1 MSEIYDYVYGHTMA
15 PAPQQQQSSNESGE
29 EPLKATTTLTTARI
43 SQDDLSI
50 SESEIDV
57 SQFSSND
64 LQIFV
69 DSLETIARL
78 ERAKHNRK
86 LRHKH
91 RRTHKKRQ
99 VTCLD
104 SSTCSSIH
112 EEDLESGSDEYSSD
126 EDLFDDQYLQLPV
139 QGQSTALYS
148 NWTVDSSI
156 TSDSEDSGVFVI
168 ERSQIENHVY
178 ENIPPLYPLSKTTS
192 NSKSKS
198 LKMRLYSFIK
208 RKHESQKPSAEIL
221 SSTKI
226 GELSALN
233 ADPKKTNKKSKKSKL
248 RSLSLKSDNKLLE
261 KAMRLLTL

>member
-29 EPLKATTTLTTARI
+29 ETLKATTTLTTTI
-43 SQDDLSI
+43 SQDDSSN

-126 EDLFDDQYLQLPV
+126 EDLFDDHYLQLPV

-148 NWTVDSSI
+148 NLNVDSSI

-168 ERSQIENHVY
+168 ERSRIENHVY
-178 ENIPPLYPLSKTTS
+178 ENIPPLGLYPTNTTS

-198 LKMRLYSFIK
+198 LKMRLYSLIK
-208 RKHESQKPSAEIL
+208 RKHESQKPSVEIL

-233 ADPKKTNKKSKKSKL
+233 ADPKKKSKKSKL